1 MTTPTTQARVTDTV
15 DPVVRH
21 PWAST
26 RVIGKKEQ
34 AARRE
39 FARRQRRGHAAS
51 PERHKYDVQSNS
63 TLDRQAR
70 TNTTNGGG

>member
-1 MTTPTTQARVTDTV
+1 MTTPITQARVTDTV

-51 PERHKYDVQSNS
+51 LERHKYTVQSNAGIE
-63 TLDRQAR
+63 RPMKPQEGA
-70 TNTTNGGG
+70 